1 MRTGKCKYGHT
12 CKYNHPKEVAEE
24 LAAVAAKGEHPSR
37 PGEPVCKFYE
47 RTGTCSYGATCK
59 FDHPSK
65 SAAPDPN
72 VGDLVQL
79 AQEKK
84 DMLLAATEAPPA
96 GAAVPL

>member
-1 MRTGKCKYGHT
+1 MGSGCAL
-12 CKYNHPKEVAEE
+12 P
-24 LAAVAAKGEHPSR
+24 AVAASRIALGQAALIAHPLNDLAAR
-37 PGEPVCKFYE
+37 
-47 RTGTCSYGATCK
+47 